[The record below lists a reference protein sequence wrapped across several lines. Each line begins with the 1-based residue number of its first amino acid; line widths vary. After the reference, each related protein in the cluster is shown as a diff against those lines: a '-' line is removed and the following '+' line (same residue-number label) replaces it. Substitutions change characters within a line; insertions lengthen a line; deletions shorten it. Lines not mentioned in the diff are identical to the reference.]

1 VLTLRAALSA
11 PAVVLALA
19 LSGCSGAGAN
29 PVPGETG
36 QQKPGAPVPAAAS
49 PLAGTGPPTAA
60 PGGFTEPAGSLYASP
75 SGRGTSCSPDVPC
88 TLPEAL
94 SRVKTGSTVALL
106 DGDFGKLTISAVR
119 ALERLDGQATVMPAQ
134 GASPVVSS
142 LDLRSPNT
150 VWRGVHFTGAVM
162 ITGFAPNTELSG
174 VHVKGAGVFVR
185 AKNVTVRDSL
195 LEDGVSTDGIQVGQ
209 AEGVLIQGNRIRNY
223 AQEDSAGFHSDCIQ
237 MFDSKDITIRGNV
250 LSNCYNSSLI
260 FSPGK
265 GNGTHHVLIESNF
278 VQGCTQINAA
288 CRGGVTLD
296 MRTTDTNT
304 RVVVRN
310 NTFVDGAVR
319 AGTLPES
326 LFDRNYVEY
335 LSFCETPMT
344 NSIVSTWNKGLCASP
359 ENLDKGGNRQGSLVF
374 TDQASADLR
383 VNDASMVRIS
393 PVPGPTPAPLDLFGD
408 PLGPNTAGGYAPR

>member
-1 VLTLRAALSA
+1 MLKLRAAISA
-11 PAVVLALA
+11 AAVVLALA
-19 LSGCSGAGAN
+19 LSGCSGVGKN
-29 PVPGETG
+29 TVQDETG
-36 QQKPGAPVPAAAS
+36 QQTSGAPVPAAAS
-49 PLAGTGPPTAA
+49 PLPGEGPPTVP
-60 PGGFTEPAGSLYASP
+60 PGGFTEPPGSLYASP
-75 SGRGTSCSPDVPC
+75 SGRDTSCSRDTPC
-88 TLPEAL
+88 ALPEAL
-94 SRVKTGSTVALL
+94 SQVESGNTVALL

-150 VWRGVHFTGAVM
+150 VWHGVHFTGTVM
-162 ITGFAPNTELSG
+162 ITGFAPNTELSA
-174 VHVKGAGVFVR
+174 VHVEGAGVYVR
-185 AKNVTVRDSL
+185 AKSVTVRNSL

-209 AEGVLIQGNRIRNY
+209 AEGVLIEGNRIRNY
-223 AQEDSAGFHSDCIQ
+223 AQENAAGFHSDCIQ
-237 MFDSKDITIRGNV
+237 MFDSEDITIRGNV

-265 GNGTHHVLIESNF
+265 GDGTHNVLIESNF

-335 LSFCETPMT
+335 LSYCETPMT
-344 NSIVSTWNKGLCASP
+344 NSIVSAWNKGLCASP
-359 ENLDKGGNRQGSLVF
+359 DNLDKGGNRQGSPVF

-383 VNDASMVRIS
+383 VDDASMVKIS
-393 PVPGPTPAPLDLFGD
+393 PVPGPRPAPRDLFGD
-408 PLGPNTAGGYAPR
+408 PLSPNTAGGYAPR